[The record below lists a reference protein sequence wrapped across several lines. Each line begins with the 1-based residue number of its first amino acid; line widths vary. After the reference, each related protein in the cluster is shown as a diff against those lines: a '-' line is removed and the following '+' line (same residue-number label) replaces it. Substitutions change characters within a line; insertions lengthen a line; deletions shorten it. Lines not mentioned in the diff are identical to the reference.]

1 MRHARNDVP
10 NRTALDLASTL
21 IVVCALSGCGTAG
34 DPVGPQTPCV
44 GDATPSPTGPTSEAP
59 APHPGASTTDGGDAG
74 AAEPEAADGSEPG
87 VGAFKP
93 WAMAAGDARLE
104 PSLTHDAVVVVRP
117 GASITLE
124 LLASF
129 QAASSSYRVV
139 TALRPVT
146 NPGSGA
152 PWETSRWAVGVN
164 PTTPN
169 PLSIV
174 SGGAVSIYVD
184 VGCPSGAE
192 SEEVDL
198 VVSLVREGASTGTP
212 RSVVLRFA
220 KKAM

>member
-10 NRTALDLASTL
+10 NRTALALASTL

-34 DPVGPQTPCV
+34 DPGGPQTPCV
-44 GDATPSPTGPTSEAP
+44 GDATPSPSGPASDAP
-59 APHPGASTTDGGDAG
+59 APRPSATTDGGDAG
-74 AAEPEAADGSEPG
+74 AAEPEAADGSDPG
-87 VGAFKP
+87 VGAFKL
-93 WAMAAGDARLE
+93 WAMAAGDARFD

-124 LLASF
+124 MLASF
-129 QAASSSYRVV
+129 QAGSSSYRIV

-146 NPGSGA
+146 NPSSGA
-152 PWETSRWAVGVN
+152 PWETSRWEVGVN
-164 PTTPN
+164 STTPN

-174 SGGAVSIYVD
+174 SGGTVSIYVD

-212 RSVVLRFA
+212 RSVVLRVV